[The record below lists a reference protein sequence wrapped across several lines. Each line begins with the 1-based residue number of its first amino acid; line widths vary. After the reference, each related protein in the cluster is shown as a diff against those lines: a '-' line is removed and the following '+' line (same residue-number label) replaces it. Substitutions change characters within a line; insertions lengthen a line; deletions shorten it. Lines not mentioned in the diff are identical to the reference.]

1 MTRYLIIIVLGLLL
15 SGNAYA
21 QLEIY
26 KRKDNVEAVFK
37 CVEKIENNKEIFFYS
52 HKAINA
58 NPGMIFTSN
67 NLEDLTEI
75 KNYSS
80 ILYIDQK
87 EKKFVFYRNM
97 AMLFFKFEMKPT
109 GKEFLLTRY
118 QYPGNK
124 ELEKEWLKLKEVFKL
139 NNARDVLKGLVK
151 NSDNLS
157 KIEQKLSKQKDTLT
171 GSLKGKN
178 FPGHTSTNFN
188 CTLEQAYKLN

>member
-1 MTRYLIIIVLGLLL
+1 MVLGLLW

-139 NNARDVLKGLVK
+139 SRFGLKIL
-151 NSDNLS
+151 
-157 KIEQKLSKQKDTLT
+157 IIII
-171 GSLKGKN
+171 
-178 FPGHTSTNFN
+178 FP
-188 CTLEQAYKLN
+188 